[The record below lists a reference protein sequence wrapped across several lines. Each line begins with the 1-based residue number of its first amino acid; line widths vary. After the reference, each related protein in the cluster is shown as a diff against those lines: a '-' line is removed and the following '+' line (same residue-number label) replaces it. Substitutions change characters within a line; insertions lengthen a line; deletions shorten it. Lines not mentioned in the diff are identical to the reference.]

1 LTYAIRIPYDGLL
14 VGFNLLKKVVKPLSF
29 FRYQDS
35 SASDIGLDSD
45 DERSLYRASS
55 VSDVGLDTDDEC
67 LSDCSGDEKNFI
79 RNEANQDL
87 SSDSDDSEGQPSSSF
102 ESSEMHRDIDLD

>member
-1 LTYAIRIPYDGLL
+1 
-14 VGFNLLKKVVKPLSF
+14 
-29 FRYQDS
+29 
-35 SASDIGLDSD
+35 LDTD

-55 VSDVGLDTDDEC
+55 VSDVGLDTDDER
-67 LSDCSGDEKNFI
+67 LSDCSVDEKNFI

-102 ESSEMHRDIDLD
+102 ESSEMYH

>member
-1 LTYAIRIPYDGLL
+1 M
-14 VGFNLLKKVVKPLSF
+14 
-29 FRYQDS
+29 
-35 SASDIGLDSD
+35 DSD